1 MRIIER
7 VLICIQEEIFQRTT
21 VGSFNNFF
29 NEFFA
34 TMGTMVV
41 MVFFFYILGTCTL
54 GTNANK

>member
-7 VLICIQEEIFQRTT
+7 VLIRIQKEIFQRTT

-29 NEFFA
+29 NKFFA

-41 MVFFFYILGTCTL
+41 MVLFFFILGTCTL
-54 GTNANK
+54 RTDANK